1 MGTSERLASF
11 RNLVTLA
18 REKLALD
25 IGVVLW
31 DGTTVPA
38 DLKPD
43 ALAIVIADEGV
54 VGALIRRPNIDTLAN
69 LWVTA
74 RVDILNGTVVDLVSR
89 RPKVRTKRLHRE
101 LDRRAILGMVLRF
114 LFVPRGGPW
123 PLEWI
128 KTDRP
133 SDGSA
138 AENKKNIAYHY
149 DNQVS
154 TAFYA
159 LWLDPEML
167 YTCAY
172 FTDWNNDIA
181 TAQRDHLEII
191 CRKLRLKAGETLLDM
206 GCGWG
211 GLSCYAAQKHGV
223 RVHAATLSEEHYA
236 YVREKVARL
245 GLTDR
250 ITVELTDYAAI
261 DRQFDKVAA
270 IGLFEHIGIDNHP
283 TYFRAVHRLLKP
295 GGLFLNQAIARP
307 AKRNDR
313 VFRKKRPE
321 FAALTRYIFP
331 GGELDYIGRTAANLE
346 RFGFEVHDIEG
357 WREHYQRTCRL
368 WHDRLLANREAAEH
382 EVGSV
387 KTRLWLLY
395 LAACSIA
402 FERNTVGLFQTLASK
417 KQRGPSGLPPTR
429 ADLYR

>member
-1 MGTSERLASF
+1 
-11 RNLVTLA
+11 VTKA

-25 IGVVLW
+25 VGVVLW

-38 DLKPD
+38 DLQPD

-54 VGALIRRPNIDTLAN
+54 VAALLRRPNIDTLAN

-74 RVDILNGTVVDLVSR
+74 RIDIVNGTIFDLISR

-101 LDRRAILGMVLRF
+101 LGWSTMLGMARRF

-123 PLEWI
+123 PLEGI
-128 KTDRP
+128 KADRP

-149 DNQVS
+149 DHQVS

-191 CRKLRLKAGETLLDM
+191 CRKLRLKADETLLDM

-211 GLSCYAAQKHGV
+211 GLSCYAAQNYGV
-223 RVHAATLSEEHYA
+223 RVHAATLSEEHFA

-245 GLTDR
+245 GLADR
-250 ITVELTDYAAI
+250 VTVELTDYTAI

-270 IGLFEHIGIDNHP
+270 IGMFEHIGIDNHP
-283 TYFRAVHRLLKP
+283 TYFRTVHRLLKP
-295 GGLFLNQAIARP
+295 AGLFLNQAIARP
-307 AKRNDR
+307 AKRNDK
-313 VFRKKRPE
+313 VFRRKSPE

-331 GGELDYIGRTAANLE
+331 GGEVDHIGRTAANLE

-357 WREHYQRTCRL
+357 WREHYQRTCRW
-368 WHDRLLANREAAEH
+368 WHDRLLANREAAER

-387 KTRLWLLY
+387 KTRLWLVY
-395 LAACSIA
+395 LAACSIG
-402 FERNTVGLFQTLASK
+402 FERNTVGIFQTLASK